1 MLSKFTPF
9 TDVCMAGWQL
19 LPLSHTNVCKFALI
33 QKGIS
38 PSIFNI
44 LLSYL
49 LFSLNVPVSFNF
61 RVFSFARI
69 TRQFS
74 IILDNEAIKDRRQ
87 IQRSAFPIMV
97 PEQSKRM
104 NKKHAIH
111 NRVNALSVNRF
122 ATNGDCYW
130 STNHFTSS
138 YPANFSH
145 QVGSSAPV
153 SVRAMKANA
162 R

>member
-1 MLSKFTPF
+1 MATLATQPYKRMTKFDLF
-9 TDVCMAGWQL
+9 
-19 LPLSHTNVCKFALI
+19 

-38 PSIFNI
+38 PSTFNI

-49 LFSLNVPVSFNF
+49 LFSLNVPVSFNL
-61 RVFSFARI
+61 RVFSFARL
-69 TRQFS
+69 TRKFS
-74 IILDNEAIKDRRQ
+74 IILGNAAIKDCRQ

-97 PEQSKRM
+97 TEQSKRM

-111 NRVNALSVNRF
+111 NRVNALSINRF

-138 YPANFSH
+138 YLANFSH

-162 R
+162 K